1 MYRTLAKI
9 SISGTKYLDVLLN
22 DFDLENIPLVYGGK
36 YVDKHSEYHFD
47 ISPSGPF
54 YSKDVKML
62 PIIKSITTTTNSY
75 NNNDDISSD
84 MTNRLTNESSN
95 VMITTHNNTNGTN
108 SSNGTNT
115 TTTTTTNHKGNTGS
129 SSSYCVN
136 RSSYSK
142 CTSGKSSVT
151 FTSDTKEQSSSI
163 YVNETNNDKSS
174 RRISTR
180 TIDIKRL
187 SLSIVSTTS
196 TSNNSNSILISN
208 KNNIYSD
215 SNDDDN
221 KVKDINN
228 YNSLTIEIP
237 LFLGEITII
246 YDKIIEIFLIFP
258 FYCTFLIILLAI
270 CPDITIKY
278 LILPLLFYYYLCY
291 LDMVVIK

>member
-1 MYRTLAKI
+1 M
-9 SISGTKYLDVLLN
+9 
-22 DFDLENIPLVYGGK
+22 
-36 YVDKHSEYHFD
+36 DKHSEYHFD

-84 MTNRLTNESSN
+84 MTNRLTNESLN

-108 SSNGTNT
+108 SSNGTNSNSTTST
-115 TTTTTTNHKGNTGS
+115 TTATTTNHKGNTGS
-129 SSSYCVN
+129 SSSYSLS

-142 CTSGKSSVT
+142 STSGKSSVT
-151 FTSDTKEQSSSI
+151 FTSDTKEQSSSSSQSSSI

-187 SLSIVSTTS
+187 SMSKVSTTS
-196 TSNNSNSILISN
+196 TNNNNNSILISN
-208 KNNIYSD
+208 KSNIYSD
-215 SNDDDN
+215 NNDDDN
-221 KVKDINN
+221 KGKDINN
-228 YNSLTIEIP
+228 YDSSTIEIP

-246 YDKIIEIFLIFP
+246 YDKIIEIFLKFP